1 MTIATTTH
9 LNFRGT
15 AHQALDF
22 YQSVFGGEVTR
33 ATYADF
39 GMPVGVPGADKIV
52 FGQVE
57 NADGFRLM
65 AYDIPGADDADA
77 DATAGTTSRENGT
90 TVTDR
95 TFFQSLRAE
104 ARDECTGDLYALAH
118 GASIV
123 EPLAASAWSPSNRPP
138 HSPPPWSRC
147 SSRPSPTC
155 ASPQKWWTCLP
166 RAAPR
171 RSWRAKT
178 PTSGAFRT

>member
-15 AHQALDF
+15 ARQALDF

-39 GMPVGVPGADKIV
+39 GMPAGVPGADKIV

-77 DATAGTTSRENGT
+77 TAGTTSRQNGT

-95 TFFQSLRAE
+95 TFFQTLRADSL
-104 ARDECTGDLYALAH
+104 DELTAYWEEISD

-123 EPLAASAWSPSNRPP
+123 
-138 HSPPPWSRC
+138 
-147 SSRPSPTC
+147 
-155 ASPQKWWTCLP
+155 
-166 RAAPR
+166 
-171 RSWRAKT
+171 
-178 PTSGAFRT
+178 

>member
-1 MTIATTTH
+1 MSIATTTH

-15 AHQALDF
+15 ARQALDF

-39 GMPVGVPGADKIV
+39 GMPAGVPGADKIV

-77 DATAGTTSRENGT
+77 TAGTTSRENGT

-95 TFFQSLRAE
+95 TFFQSLRADSL
-104 ARDECTGDLYALAH
+104 DELTGYWDALAD

-123 EPLAASAWSPSNRPP
+123 EPLAASAWSPGFGMLTDRFGVT
-138 HSPPPWSRC
+138 WV
-147 SSRPSPTC
+147 
-155 ASPQKWWTCLP
+155 LDV
-166 RAAPR
+166 RAAY
-171 RSWRAKT
+171 A
-178 PTSGAFRT
+178 G